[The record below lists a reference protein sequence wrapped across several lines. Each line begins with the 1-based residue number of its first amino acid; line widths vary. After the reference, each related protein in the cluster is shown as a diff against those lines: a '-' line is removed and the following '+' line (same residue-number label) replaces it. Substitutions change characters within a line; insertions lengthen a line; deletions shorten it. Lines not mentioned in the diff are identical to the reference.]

1 MVGELSINNIAS
13 GKYYLDII
21 MASDSMVLNTMEVLM
36 RELTNAEAALLG
48 LLAEGARHP
57 YQIEKDVQYR
67 DMRSWTDLSISSIYK
82 LLRQL
87 EVEGLVDLSRDMTD
101 NNRMRKVYS
110 ITDLGTKA
118 LEKKISALLTEGEHC
133 KWQTDVGI
141 YNFCIVPKAKRREL
155 LEAYI
160 LSLEARIKGYCELE
174 EFMCGNDCPVW
185 HRGVSKRPQ
194 FIYRAEIE
202 WARSFMQELEEHGE
216 I

>member
-1 MVGELSINNIAS
+1 
-13 GKYYLDII
+13 
-21 MASDSMVLNTMEVLM
+21 M

-48 LLAEGARHP
+48 LLAEGPRHP

-87 EVEGLVDLSRDMTD
+87 EVESLVDLSRDMTD

-110 ITDLGTKA
+110 ITDLGRKA
-118 LEKKISALLTEGEHC
+118 LEKKIASLLTEGEHV
-133 KWQTDVGI
+133 KWLTDVGI
-141 YNFCIVPKAKRREL
+141 YNFAVVPKDKRREL

-160 LSLEARIKGYCELE
+160 RSLEEQVRCYGELE
-174 EFMCGNDCPVW
+174 EFMSGDECPPW
-185 HRGVSKRPQ
+185 HRAVSVRPQ
-194 FIYRAEIE
+194 YIYKGEIE
-202 WARSFMQELEEHGE
+202 WVKAFIKELEEHQE

>member
-1 MVGELSINNIAS
+1 
-13 GKYYLDII
+13 
-21 MASDSMVLNTMEVLM
+21 M

-48 LLAEGARHP
+48 LLAEGPRHP

-87 EVEGLVDLSRDMTD
+87 EVESFVDLARDMTD

-110 ITDLGTKA
+110 ITDLGRRA
-118 LEKKISALLTEGEHC
+118 LEKKIENLLTEGEHL
-133 KWQTDVGI
+133 KWLTDVGI
-141 YNFCIVPKAKRREL
+141 YNFSVVPKEKRREL

-160 LSLEARIKGYCELE
+160 RTLEEQVRCYGELE
-174 EFMCGNDCPVW
+174 KFMSGDQCPPW
-185 HRGVSKRPQ
+185 HRAVSKRPQ
-194 FIYRAEIE
+194 FVYTGEIE
-202 WARSFMQELEEHGE
+202 WVKAFIKELEEHNE

>member
-1 MVGELSINNIAS
+1 MDNVAQNSL
-13 GKYYLDII
+13 
-21 MASDSMVLNTMEVLM
+21 EVLM

-48 LLAEGARHP
+48 LLAEGPRHP

-87 EVEGLVDLSRDMTD
+87 EVESLVDLSRDLTD

-110 ITDLGTKA
+110 ITDLGQKA
-118 LEKKISALLTEGEHC
+118 LEKKISALLTEGEHV

-141 YNFCIVPKAKRREL
+141 YNFVNIPKAKRRAL

-160 LSLEARIKGYCELE
+160 ESLEAQIKCYRDLE
-174 EFMCGNDCPVW
+174 EFMSGDECPPW
-185 HRGVSKRPQ
+185 HRAVSKRPQ
-194 FIYRAEIE
+194 YIYQGEIE
-202 WARSFMQELEEHGE
+202 WTKAFIRELEEHNE